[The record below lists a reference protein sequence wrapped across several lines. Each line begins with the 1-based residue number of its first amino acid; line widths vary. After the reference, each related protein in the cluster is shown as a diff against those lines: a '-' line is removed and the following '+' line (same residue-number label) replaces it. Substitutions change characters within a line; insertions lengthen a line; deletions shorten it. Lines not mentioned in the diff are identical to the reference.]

1 MTALKVEGLTAG
13 YTGAPVI
20 RDLNLRVE
28 PGELVALLGP
38 NGAGKT
44 TTLLA
49 ISGLISRAEGT
60 VLLQGNDITQLSP
73 THRAQRGLQHVPE
86 DRSLFPSLTVAETLK
101 LVETPDVDRKWI
113 DDLFPALVP
122 LAKRP
127 VAALSGGEQQML
139 TLARALSLGPSVL
152 MVDEMSLGLAPK
164 IVASLFPVLRR
175 VAEERGCGVLIVEQH
190 VHLALDAV
198 DRAYVIG
205 DGEIVA
211 EGSADEIKPKIV
223 DLINTY
229 LG

>member
-1 MTALKVEGLTAG
+1 
-13 YTGAPVI
+13 
-20 RDLNLRVE
+20 
-28 PGELVALLGP
+28 GP

-73 THRAQRGLQHVPE
+73 TQKAQRGLQHVPE

-101 LVETPDVDRKWI
+101 LVETPDVDREWI